1 LPVELRLAVVLIWV
15 TIGGLT
21 SNRSVPA
28 AEPPQTWITN
38 AQIRVKFYQP
48 DARNGF
54 YRGTRF
60 DWSGIIGSLEYKG
73 HNYYGPWFNRLD
85 PKVYDYR
92 YEGDEVVA
100 SPCVSATGPAEEFQT
115 NERALGWDEAKVGG
129 TFIKIGVGV
138 LRKDEGAYD
147 IFKQYEIVD
156 PGKWSVKRDSDG
168 IEFTQELADPS
179 SGYSYVYVKTVRLVS
194 GEPELVLQHSLRNT
208 GRRTIRSAVYNHNF
222 LVLDKQPTGPGFSIT
237 VPFQIQ
243 PASTPNKSVI
253 EIRGNQIVFLKTL
266 GFQDDAYVYTP
277 LRGFRTTPEDYEIRI
292 ENRRLGAGMSINGDR
307 PLSSEVLF
315 ANRAVLAMEPYIT
328 MTIDPGAEFTWKI
341 TYRYYTLPSNAK

>member
-1 LPVELRLAVVLIWV
+1 LPFEPKLAVVLVWV
-15 TIGGLT
+15 TIWGLT
-21 SNRSVPA
+21 GSKSVPA
-28 AEPPQTWITN
+28 AEPPQARIAN
-38 AQIRVKFYQP
+38 GQIRVNLYLP

-60 DWSGIIGSLEYKG
+60 DWSGIIASLEYKG

-92 YEGDEVVA
+92 FEGDEVVA
-100 SPCVSATGPAEEFQT
+100 SPCVAATGPAEEFQT
-115 NERALGWDEAKVGG
+115 DERALGWDEAKVGG

-156 PGKWSVKRDSDG
+156 PGKWSVKRDSDS

-179 SGYSYVYVKTVRLVS
+179 SGYSYVYRKTVRLIN
-194 GEPELVLQHSLRNT
+194 GEPEMVLEHNLRNT
-208 GRRTIRSAVYNHNF
+208 GSRTIRSAVYNHNF
-222 LVLDKQPTGPGFSIT
+222 LVLDKKPTGPDFSIT
-237 VPFQIQ
+237 VPYQIH
-243 PASTPNKSVI
+243 PASTTNQKAI
-253 EIRGNQIVFLKTL
+253 EIRGNQIVFLKIL
-266 GFQDDAYVYTP
+266 DAQDDAYVYTP
-277 LRGFRTTPEDYEIRI
+277 LLGFGATPKDYEIRI

-315 ANRAVLAMEPYIT
+315 ANRVVLAMEPYIT
-328 MTIDPGAEFTWKI
+328 MKIDPGAEFTWKI
-341 TYRYYTLPSNAK
+341 IYRYYTLPSNAR